1 MKKVAT
7 ETRLETSYAS
17 FFEPESSADNQ
28 NLDFINKHEILNN
41 ESIKPN
47 PLLKLLKQIFFFL
60 PGAFL
65 LYLIS
70 FIGTII
76 LIYSFSAQ
84 GSIEIF
90 GIRSVPLQM
99 IIFLIIA
106 SLGAFMTWFG
116 LGDIKNK
123 KHLGI
128 PTSIIITSGIIAL
141 VSIFFGDVLGFAGL
155 FDVMNYYFIYLFP
168 LILVVPILVKG
179 WVDRKMEDS

>member
-1 MKKVAT
+1 MKKVET
-7 ETRLETSYAS
+7 EPKSETSYTS
-17 FFEPESSADNQ
+17 FFETESSAGNQ

-99 IIFLIIA
+99 LIFSIIA

-116 LGDIKNK
+116 LGDLNNK
-123 KHLGI
+123 RHLTI

-141 VSIFFGDVLGFAGL
+141 ISIFFGDVLGFAGL

-168 LILVVPILVKG
+168 LVLIVPVLVKG
-179 WVDRKMEDS
+179 WVDGKTED